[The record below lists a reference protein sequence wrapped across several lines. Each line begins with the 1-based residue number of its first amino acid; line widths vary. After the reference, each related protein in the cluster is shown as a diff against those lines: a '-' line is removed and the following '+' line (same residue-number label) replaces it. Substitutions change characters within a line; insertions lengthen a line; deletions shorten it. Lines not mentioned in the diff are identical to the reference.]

1 MCLITK
7 EKGNLKKRQH
17 LLYIRLSDER
27 RTEKMKKEEKMK
39 KLTMLLVAA
48 FTMSLMVSCGGSG
61 ETTKSS
67 PYNELA
73 KIANTMRKNGAVADV
88 GQGQSKRED
97 LAREKAQTD
106 GRAKIAMGME
116 VKVQALQKKF
126 VEEIGSNEDTEI
138 NEAFSSVTKQM
149 ASTVLQGVFPEEE
162 RMVEKDGMITI
173 YVLMAVDPSTFNQSL
188 MDEMKSKP
196 KVYERFR
203 ASQAYD
209 ELKNEMDTY
218 EAQQ

>member
-1 MCLITK
+1 
-7 EKGNLKKRQH
+7 
-17 LLYIRLSDER
+17 
-27 RTEKMKKEEKMK
+27 MK

-61 ETTKSS
+61 ATATSS
-67 PYNELA
+67 PYNELM
-73 KIANTMRKNGAVADV
+73 KIARDMRKGGAIADV
-88 GQGQSKRED
+88 GQGTSKRED
-97 LAREKAQTD
+97 IAREKAQTD
-106 GRAKIAMGME
+106 GRAKIALGME

-138 NEAFSSVTKQM
+138 NEAFTSVTKQM
-149 ASTVLQGVFPEEE
+149 ASTVLQGAFPEEE
-162 RMVEKDGMITI
+162 RMTEKDGMITI
-173 YVLMAVDPSTFNQSL
+173 YVLMAIDPSTFNKSF

-209 ELKNEMDTY
+209 ELKTEMDAY